1 MDLMDGTVK
10 WKGNTWMMFTSSF
23 DILNAPVIINGS
35 DHYAEL
41 ILGKA
46 HITPHNSWLQHQQL
60 INFYHRHSLF
70 STSFIICQRNQQIIW
85 IVIYSYS
92 ILNYSWPS
100 IFLTP
105 LLNPRSALTSSRDS
119 CNLPTPTL
127 WMLSVLVRSHWSLEK
142 GFRLIN
148 EIFLYLG
155 CLNIS
160 TVFSHAQTVVLC
172 SSCGTVLCQP
182 TGGRARLTEG
192 KSFVFTS
199 FTTKGREL
207 ICNFLFRLFFP

>member
-1 MDLMDGTVK
+1 MHQSSSMAATTTQNWFLAKHILHLTTLGY
-10 WKGNTWMMFTSSF
+10 NTSSW
-23 DILNAPVIINGS
+23 
-35 DHYAEL
+35 L
-41 ILGKA
+41 I
-46 HITPHNSWLQHQQL
+46 
-60 INFYHRHSLF
+60 
-70 STSFIICQRNQQIIW
+70 FIIAIHFFQPHSSFVNEINKLSE

-127 WMLSVLVRSHWSLEK
+127 WMLSVLVRSHWILEK